1 MTTTETTTEVFGDA
15 RVSGN
20 AQVSGSAWV
29 ADRARVFG
37 NAYVFGDARVY
48 GDAWV
53 YGDARVSGSAYVYGD
68 AWVYGDARVSGNAQV
83 FGDAYVFGD
92 AQVSGSAWVSG
103 DAQVSGSADLRRR
116 RHVLTVGPVGSK
128 GRTVTIHRHYD
139 GPESTHWGNLVNAGC
154 WSGTLDALAARIA
167 GEEHG
172 WSDEDTGR
180 YRADYEAV
188 MFLARPRVAE
198 WAAEPLT
205 AEDHARWAVVDEL
218 VEEEE

>member
-15 RVSGN
+15 RVFED
-20 AQVSGSAWV
+20 ARV
-29 ADRARVFG
+29 ADRARVSG
-37 NAYVFGDARVY
+37 N
-48 GDAWV
+48 AWV
-53 YGDARVSGSAYVYGD
+53 Y
-68 AWVYGDARVSGNAQV
+68 
-83 FGDAYVFGD
+83 GD

-103 DAQVSGSADLRRR
+103 DAQVSGSADLRQR

-139 GPESTHWGNLVNAGC
+139 GPESTHWGNLVVAGC

-172 WSDEDTGR
+172 WSADDAYR

-188 MFLARPRVAE
+188 IALARPRVAE

-205 AEDHARWAVVDEL
+205 VEDHARWAVVSA
-218 VEEEE
+218 

>member
-1 MTTTETTTEVFGDA
+1 MNVPEGLIVNSYPGSYGQVLTNLFLNAVNHAFADGKGGTIRFEDPPEGGF
-15 RVSGN
+15 RV
-20 AQVSGSAWV
+20 VV
-29 ADRARVFG
+29 T
-37 NAYVFGDARVY
+37 
-48 GDAWV
+48 
-53 YGDARVSGSAYVYGD
+53 
-68 AWVYGDARVSGNAQV
+68 
-83 FGDAYVFGD
+83 
-92 AQVSGSAWVSG
+92 SGSAWVSG
-103 DAQVSGSADLRRR
+103 DAQVSGSADLRQR

-167 GEEHG
+167 GDEHG

-205 AEDHARWAVVDEL
+205 AADHARWAVVSA
-218 VEEEE
+218 

>member
-15 RVSGN
+15 RVFED
-20 AQVSGSAWV
+20 ARV
-29 ADRARVFG
+29 ADRARVSG
-37 NAYVFGDARVY
+37 NAEVFGA
-48 GDAWV
+48 
-53 YGDARVSGSAYVYGD
+53 AYVY
-68 AWVYGDARVSGNAQV
+68 
-83 FGDAYVFGD
+83 GD

-103 DAQVSGSADLRRR
+103 DAQVSGSADLRQL

-139 GPESTHWGNLVNAGC
+139 GPESTHWGNLVVAGC

-172 WSDEDTGR
+172 WSADDAYR

-188 MFLARPRVAE
+188 IALARPRVAE

-205 AEDHARWAVVDEL
+205 VEDHARWAVVSA
-218 VEEEE
+218 

>member
-15 RVSGN
+15 WVSGN
-20 AQVSGSAWV
+20 AE
-29 ADRARVFG
+29 
-37 NAYVFGDARVY
+37 VFGDARVFE
-48 GDAWV
+48 DARVADRAWV
-53 YGDARVSGSAYVYGD
+53 YGDARVSGAARVSGNAYVYGD
-68 AWVYGDARVSGNAQV
+68 AEVYGAAR
-83 FGDAYVFGD
+83 
-92 AQVSGSAWVSG
+92 VSG
-103 DAQVSGSADLRRR
+103 DAQVSGSADLRQL

-139 GPESTHWGNLVNAGC
+139 GPESCTWGHLVNAGC

-172 WSDEDTGR
+172 WSADDAYR

-188 MFLARPRVAE
+188 IALARPRVAE

-205 AEDHARWAVVDEL
+205 VEDHARWAVVSA
-218 VEEEE
+218 

>member
-1 MTTTETTTEVFGDA
+1 MTTTETTTEVSGDA
-15 RVSGN
+15 RVY
-20 AQVSGSAWV
+20 
-29 ADRARVFG
+29 G
-37 NAYVFGDARVY
+37 NAYVYGAARVYGDAWVFGDARVY

-53 YGDARVSGSAYVYGD
+53 YG
-68 AWVYGDARVSGNAQV
+68 NAE
-83 FGDAYVFGD
+83 
-92 AQVSGSAWVSG
+92 
-103 DAQVSGSADLRRR
+103 VSGSADLRQR

-139 GPESTHWGNLVNAGC
+139 GPESTHWGNRVVAGC

-172 WSDEDTGR
+172 WSADDAYR

-188 MFLARPRVAE
+188 IALARPRVAE

-205 AEDHARWAVVDEL
+205 VEDHARWAVVSA
-218 VEEEE
+218 